1 MYIHIIYVVSPYLVF
16 LAFLVRLKG
25 IHPFQINQK
34 GYFKDNSLS
43 KVGNDEYGH
52 IDEPSRTFLVDKIF
66 SVVQLLIF
74 DFVEVFGHNKNLFR
88 TLSNIL
94 GWSVLRILLPVKL
107 IYYFCK
113 MIHLRCLAG
122 FWIGLCIGWRVERSL
137 AQNILSQN
145 KKS

>member
-1 MYIHIIYVVSPYLVF
+1 MLFHHILHSLLFLSDSRVSIHSKLTKKDISKITPSVKWEMTNMATLMTR
-16 LAFLVRLKG
+16 AF
-25 IHPFQINQK
+25 P
-34 GYFKDNSLS
+34 
-43 KVGNDEYGH
+43 
-52 IDEPSRTFLVDKIF
+52 VDKIF

-74 DFVEVFGHNKNLFR
+74 DFVEVFGHNRNLFR

-113 MIHLRCLAG
+113 MLHLRCLAG
-122 FWIGLCIGWRVERSL
+122 FWIGLCIRWRVERSL

-145 KKS
+145 RKS